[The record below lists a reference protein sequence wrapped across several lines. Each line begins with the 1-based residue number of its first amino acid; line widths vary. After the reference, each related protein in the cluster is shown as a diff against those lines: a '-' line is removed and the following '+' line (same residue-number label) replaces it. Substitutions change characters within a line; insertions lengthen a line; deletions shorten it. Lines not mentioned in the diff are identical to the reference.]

1 MIKELKVPSAYGY
14 ENVDCVTFSV
24 CLCSDKN
31 ELLPKWKPVLCMKH

>member
-31 ELLPKWKPVLCMKH
+31 ELLPK